1 MEVNFTDLFAIE
13 VIRLFEP
20 KLYEGIINNKNFL
33 IKGYENPNTR
43 ITQNNNQDEL
53 LLKAKEFLAKF
64 EGFGAEDCLKTIF
77 PVFNGYFHNLNNYL
91 DYGQNSIKELR
102 ICNEQ
107 NFNNYFMQ
115 GVPEHIVSQSE
126 LNDYFDSL
134 SSLEVANSKILK
146 IFNENKLTSFQEK
159 VEFNLDLST
168 VPNQINFFMSLKHL
182 AE

>member
-1 MEVNFTDLFAIE
+1 MKNM
-13 VIRLFEP
+13 
-20 KLYEGIINNKNFL
+20 KNKNTICSCEASIYNENMLRLKKF
-33 IKGYENPNTR
+33 IK
-43 ITQNNNQDEL
+43 
-53 LLKAKEFLAKF
+53 
-64 EGFGAEDCLKTIF
+64 
-77 PVFNGYFHNLNNYL
+77 
-91 DYGQNSIKELR
+91 
-102 ICNEQ
+102 NEQ

-168 VPNQINFFMSLKHL
+168 VPNQINFFMSLNILLKFL
-182 AE
+182 LSFIEK